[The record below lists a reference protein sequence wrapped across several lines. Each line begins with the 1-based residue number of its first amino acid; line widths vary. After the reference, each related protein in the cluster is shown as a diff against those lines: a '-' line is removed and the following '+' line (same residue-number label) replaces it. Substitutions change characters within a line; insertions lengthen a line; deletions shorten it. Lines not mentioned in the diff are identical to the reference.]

1 MKNLLLSVCSV
12 LAVSGTAIAQDV
24 NHDLKGN
31 TTFSVKGGWIQ
42 STLKG
47 DDLEYLAI
55 DGKVSNRNNFFVG
68 VSVDNSLG
76 KYFGLKH
83 ELFYQQ
89 YGGRFDRETEDGVTV
104 DAKLQMHS
112 LRLNPISAVFK
123 MGGLQVYAGP
133 YVNMLLYS
141 SITAVDEEGNT
152 YKDHGIFGSIE
163 DDQEDGQYL
172 QKMDYGIVVGAEYQ
186 FNCGF
191 LVGANYSRGF
201 ASIFDNSNTFGLE
214 ENLGVKDLK
223 IYNQSFNVFVG
234 YRF

>member
-24 NHDLKGN
+24 SYDLKGN

-89 YGGRFDRETEDGVTV
+89 YGGRFDRETEDGATL

-123 MGGLQVYAGP
+123 VGGLQVYAGP

-141 SITAVDEEGNT
+141 SITAIDEEGNT
-152 YKDHGIFGSIE
+152 YKDHDIFGSIE

-214 ENLGVKDLK
+214 ENPGVKDLK